1 MNASLFVIFSLKKM
15 MVCLIY
21 MLSPCYFPIQSVNI
35 HRWAKTW
42 WLPAY
47 HDYHSLLVNSIL
59 FSCVCKHTCK

>member
-1 MNASLFVIFSLKKM
+1 

-59 FSCVCKHTCK
+59 FSCMCKHTCK